1 MHIKKKERKIIMNI
15 IRKSKIYFSCLIC
28 ILTIFSSIK
37 LVNASGTISKTKK
50 NDVGY
55 LQAQNTLD
63 KWAGYNHMQAVT
75 TSTASVNKL
84 ITKGSLKLNST
95 GEQLWSGNRSDV
107 GTGVGYSLNGST
119 NKGYSGKVVFYTTH
133 ETIHSKST
141 VLYISNT
148 AS

>member
-1 MHIKKKERKIIMNI
+1 MNI

-55 LQAQNTLD
+55 LQAQNTLN

-84 ITKGSLKLNST
+84 ITKGCPL
-95 GEQLWSGNRSDV
+95 
-107 GTGVGYSLNGST
+107 
-119 NKGYSGKVVFYTTH
+119 
-133 ETIHSKST
+133 
-141 VLYISNT
+141 
-148 AS
+148 

>member
-1 MHIKKKERKIIMNI
+1 
-15 IRKSKIYFSCLIC
+15 
-28 ILTIFSSIK
+28 
-37 LVNASGTISKTKK
+37 
-50 NDVGY
+50 
-55 LQAQNTLD
+55 
-63 KWAGYNHMQAVT
+63 MQAVT

>member
-1 MHIKKKERKIIMNI
+1 MRTITTESKKIIA
-15 IRKSKIYFSCLIC
+15 CLIC
-28 ILTIFSSIK
+28 MLTIFSSMT

-55 LQAQNTLD
+55 LQAQNYLQ
-63 KWAGYNHMQAVT
+63 KWAGYNDMQAVT
-75 TSTASVNKL
+75 TSTAAVNKL

-95 GEQLWSGNRSDV
+95 GEQLWSGSRSDV
-107 GTGVGYSLNGST
+107 GTGVGYSLNGNT
-119 NKGYSGKVVFYTTH
+119 KKGYSGKVVFYTTH